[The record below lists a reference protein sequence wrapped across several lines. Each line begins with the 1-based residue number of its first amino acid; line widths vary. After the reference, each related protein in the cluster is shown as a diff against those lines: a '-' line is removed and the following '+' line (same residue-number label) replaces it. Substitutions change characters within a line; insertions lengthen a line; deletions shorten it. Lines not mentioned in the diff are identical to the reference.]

1 MSIVAVNARNQ
12 FRGRIVEIVEG
23 SVISEVDVDTG
34 AGIITATI
42 TTRSIKHLKLAV
54 GREVLALVKSSDVM
68 IASLRDPDTVK

>member
-42 TTRSIKHLKLAV
+42 TTRSIKHLKLTV

-68 IASLRDPDTVK
+68 IASLRDPASVK